1 MKILFATCNVICR
14 ASLAEGRFWHVM
26 PEFSAFFGCGGGGG
40 RRKKRSFTQAPV
52 SNMGARKEG
61 ARECQPRIPF
71 FLAPGEV
78 VAD

>member
-1 MKILFATCNVICR
+1 M
-14 ASLAEGRFWHVM
+14 
-26 PEFSAFFGCGGGGG
+26 GG
-40 RRKKRSFTQAPV
+40 KKRSFTQAPA

-61 ARECQPRIPF
+61 ARESQPRIPF

>member
-1 MKILFATCNVICR
+1 MR
-14 ASLAEGRFWHVM
+14 GEG
-26 PEFSAFFGCGGGGG
+26 GKG

-61 ARECQPRIPF
+61 ARECQPRISF

>member
-1 MKILFATCNVICR
+1 MLFLGA
-14 ASLAEGRFWHVM
+14 
-26 PEFSAFFGCGGGGG
+26 GGGGGGRG

-61 ARECQPRIPF
+61 ARECQPRISF